1 MIFSPTALSAP
12 AHLFV
17 PTRTTCPAPRPAPGP
32 RAGALASWRDRVTAA
47 RQRNGDLK
55 VLFLSGYS
63 DSAVLESAV
72 GDALLLRKPFRP
84 ADLATAVRHALDA

>member
-1 MIFSPTALSAP
+1 MREAAGGQEALAALSDFSPDLLVVDFAMP
-12 AHLFV
+12 NMN
-17 PTRTTCPAPRPAPGP
+17 
-32 RAGALASWRDRVTAA
+32 GAELVTAA
-47 RQRNGDLK
+47 RKRNADLK

-84 ADLATAVRHALDA
+84 AELATAVRHALEL